1 MKGIKKIMMLFVVLG
16 MVLVFAATASAR
28 WYTVNVINTNIYN
41 DGTVEM
47 KVEGDGRYNTF
58 VLPNA
63 YANQFL
69 AMALTAQ
76 SGGLQLKIDVNWGV
90 SFSEI
95 AGMKLLSGTP

>member
-1 MKGIKKIMMLFVVLG
+1 MKRIKKIVMLF
-16 MVLVFAATASAR
+16 MVLSMVLAFAETASAK
-28 WYTVNVINTNIYN
+28 WYTVNVINTNFYN

-47 KVEGDGRYNTF
+47 KVEGDGRYQTF
-58 VLPNA
+58 VLPAA

-95 AGMKLLSGTP
+95 AGMKLLSDTP